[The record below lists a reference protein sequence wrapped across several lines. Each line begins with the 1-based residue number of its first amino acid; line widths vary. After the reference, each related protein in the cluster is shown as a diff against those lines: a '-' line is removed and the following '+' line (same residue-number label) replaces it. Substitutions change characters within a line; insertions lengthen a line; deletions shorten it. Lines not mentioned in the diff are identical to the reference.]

1 MVAES
6 RLSELP
12 VEKAKKGVPNG
23 AVNDSDK
30 SNSKTKGSSTA
41 KSKNAVETYEVLD
54 KFSGA
59 SLVGTK

>member
-12 VEKAKKGVPNG
+12 VEKSKKSTPNG
-23 AVNDSDK
+23 PANDLDS
-30 SNSKTKGSSTA
+30 SNSKTKGSSGG
-41 KSKNAVETYEVLD
+41 KSKNVIDTYEVLD
-54 KFSGA
+54 KFPGA

>member
-12 VEKAKKGVPNG
+12 VEKSKKSTPNG
-23 AVNDSDK
+23 PVNDLDS
-30 SNSKTKGSSTA
+30 SNSKTKGSSGG
-41 KSKNAVETYEVLD
+41 KSKNVIDTYEVLD
-54 KFSGA
+54 KFPGA